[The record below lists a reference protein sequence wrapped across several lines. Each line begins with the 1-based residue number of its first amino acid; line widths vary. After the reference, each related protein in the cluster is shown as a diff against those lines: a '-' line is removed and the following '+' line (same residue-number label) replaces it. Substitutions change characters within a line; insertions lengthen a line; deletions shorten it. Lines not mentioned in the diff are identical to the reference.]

1 LQGGR
6 QTQANRV
13 GKQVFAQQK
22 NILCKSFSL
31 FPFGLTSAAC
41 GSVIVPP
48 QEPVLSAGG
57 LNSLITI

>member
-1 LQGGR
+1 
-6 QTQANRV
+6 V